1 MIGIV
6 ESGMRSRGGGERAAT
21 VTLTMANATA
31 QEGPIVRLL
40 PPETQPGDSHEP
52 EKTEPG
58 VSSGDITN
66 AEGETDIDATFS
78 IVVQ

>member
-1 MIGIV
+1 M
-6 ESGMRSRGGGERAAT
+6 S
-21 VTLTMANATA
+21 
-31 QEGPIVRLL
+31 QK
-40 PPETQPGDSHEP
+40 
-52 EKTEPG
+52 KTEPG